1 MTSTRIN
8 FIIALAFLP
17 ALLCAQERVTEQQR
31 VTVSGRIVNEQGE
44 SIEYVQIGVPKLQIG
59 TISTADGRFAIEVP
73 CDTLQ
78 FFHVSY
84 QPTSYTVTG
93 PADQLV
99 IILHGQELPPA
110 VSISGNTKE
119 KYLIHP
125 GTHILRNIGV
135 ISTALRSEHPLGRE
149 LGSVAQAKRP
159 FLVRNIQL
167 SVRSNHIP
175 GCVASINIYRIEGK
189 KESFVNVLHK
199 PIYFDIAA
207 SDSPQDFDIRPD
219 EAILLEPGRYFI
231 AFQIVGYDEQA
242 LQAYLAKPQQDMK
255 DWEMTMLFDVYIKS
269 SYLRETALGKMEH
282 FPVNIGVAIKGI
294 EVLK

>member
-17 ALLCAQERVTEQQR
+17 ALLCAQERITEQECVTAQQR
-31 VTVSGRIVNEQGE
+31 VTVSGRIVNDQGE

-84 QPTSYTVTG
+84 QPASYTVTG

-99 IILHGQELPPA
+99 IVLHGQELPPA

-135 ISTALRSEHPLGRE
+135 ISTALRSEQPLGRE

-175 GCVASINIYRIEGK
+175 GCVAS
-189 KESFVNVLHK
+189 
-199 PIYFDIAA
+199 
-207 SDSPQDFDIRPD
+207 
-219 EAILLEPGRYFI
+219 
-231 AFQIVGYDEQA
+231 
-242 LQAYLAKPQQDMK
+242 
-255 DWEMTMLFDVYIKS
+255 
-269 SYLRETALGKMEH
+269 
-282 FPVNIGVAIKGI
+282 VNIGVAVKGI

>member
-1 MTSTRIN
+1 MRIN
-8 FIIALAFLP
+8 IVFALAFLP
-17 ALLCAQERVTEQQR
+17 ALLLAQER

-44 SIEYVQIGVPKLQIG
+44 SVEYVQIGVPKLQIG
-59 TISTADGRFAIEVP
+59 TISTADGRFEIEVP

-84 QPTSYTVTG
+84 QPATYTVTG
-93 PADQLV
+93 PADQVV
-99 IILHGQELPPA
+99 IVLHGQELPPA

-119 KYLIHP
+119 NYLVHP
-125 GTHILRNIGV
+125 GAHILKNIGV
-135 ISTALRSEHPLGRE
+135 ISTSLRSEHPLGRE

-159 FLVRNIQL
+159 FLVKDIQF

-242 LQAYLAKPQQDMK
+242 LKAYLAKPQQDRK
-255 DWEMTMLFDVYIKS
+255 DWEMTMLFDVFLKS

-282 FPVNIGVAIKGI
+282 FPVNIGVAVKGM
-294 EVLK
+294 EVLE